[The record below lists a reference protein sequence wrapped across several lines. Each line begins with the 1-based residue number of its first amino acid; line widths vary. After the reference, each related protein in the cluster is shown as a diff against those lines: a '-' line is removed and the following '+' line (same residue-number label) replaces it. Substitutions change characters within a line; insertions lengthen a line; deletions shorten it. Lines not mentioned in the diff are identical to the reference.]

1 MTMADKPRATSRTSE
16 PDMSVWERPLLHSEN
31 GVDALYALGRLAGVN
46 AYQSRNDWRSVTS
59 RMRVRK
65 SRRLLFA
72 YLRREMKVHPGE
84 SFTYQVPIVIAWML
98 LITESPLGPQHQ
110 RELIDYIERDP
121 SYRNRYALGLLPEGS
136 RRRERVHSIEHL
148 LDALRR
154 VDTGNYVDDRSS
166 GWWSRIR
173 GRLTARAPRQLQ
185 PFMKTEIRP

>member
-1 MTMADKPRATSRTSE
+1 MAKTAQATTPTPD

-31 GVDALYALGRLAGVN
+31 GIDALFALSRLAGVN
-46 AYQSRNDWRSVTS
+46 AYQPRNDWRSVTS

-110 RELIDYIERDP
+110 RELVDCIKRDP
-121 SYRNRYALGLLPEGS
+121 GYRNRYALGLLPDGS
-136 RRRERVHSIEHL
+136 RRRERVQSIERL
-148 LDALRR
+148 LDALGR

-166 GWWSRIR
+166 GWWSRVR
-173 GRLTARAPRQLQ
+173 GRLVTRAPRQLQ